1 MAPTG
6 GACPATVCRGHTPA
20 VLTLLLAALLSSSCG
35 YVGEPLP
42 PALHIPQRVA
52 DLSAIERGGRIHVQF
67 TLPTHTTESLDIR
80 KPVRIELRVGW
91 AGQPFDRASWEA
103 GAKSFADIPADQS
116 TVKYDLPAAEW
127 IGKDV
132 VLAVRIFGANGRTA
146 GWSNLFTLSV
156 VPPLA
161 APEHLQAVD
170 VREGVRLT
178 WQGEAPRYRI
188 YRRAGEEPN
197 AKPIGETERPEYN
210 DNATDYGTPYHYSV
224 EGFRTGGDIHLLSDL
239 PAEVTITTH
248 DTYAPPVPAGVAA
261 VPSIGSI
268 ELMWDRSTASDLAG
282 YRVYRAQS
290 EGQFEKLADTREAP
304 SYSDRAVESGKTYRY
319 VITAFDKLGN
329 ESEKSAPVA
338 VIAQ

>member
-1 MAPTG
+1 M
-6 GACPATVCRGHTPA
+6 
-20 VLTLLLAALLSSSCG
+20 LMAALFGSNCG

-52 DLSAIERGGRIHVQF
+52 DLSAIERGSQIHVQF

-80 KPVRIELRVGW
+80 TPVRIELRIGP
-91 AGQPFDRASWEA
+91 AGQPFDPASWEA
-103 GAKSFADIPADQS
+103 GAKIFTDIPADQS

-132 VLAVRIFGANGRTA
+132 VIAVRVFGSNGRTA
-146 GWSNLFTLSV
+146 GLSNLVTLSV

-161 APEHLQAVD
+161 VPEHLQAAD

-178 WQGEAPRYRI
+178 WQGEAPHYRI
-188 YRRAGEEPN
+188 YRRVGEEPK
-197 AKPIGETERPEYN
+197 AQAIGETERAEYN
-210 DNATDYGTPYHYSV
+210 DTATDYGTPYHYFV
-224 EGFRTGGDIHLLSDL
+224 EGFRAGGDIHLLSDL
-239 PAEVTITTH
+239 PAEVTITTR
-248 DTYAPPVPAGVAA
+248 DTYAPPVPAGVVA
-261 VPSIGSI
+261 VPSVGSI

-282 YRVYRAQS
+282 YRVYRAQGN
-290 EGQFEKLADTREAP
+290 GQFEKLADTREAP
-304 SYSDRAVESGKTYRY
+304 SYSDHAVESGKTYRY
-319 VITAFDKLGN
+319 VITAFDKVGN

>member
-6 GACPATVCRGHTPA
+6 GD
-20 VLTLLLAALLSSSCG
+20 LLLILCTTFLAALLWSSCG

-52 DLSAIERGGRIHVQF
+52 DLSAIERGAQIHVQF

-80 KPVRIELRVGW
+80 KPVRIELGIGT
-91 AGQPFDRASWEA
+91 AQQPVDLASWEA
-103 GAKSFADIPADQS
+103 RAKLFTDIPADQS

-132 VLAVRIFGANGRTA
+132 VLAVRVFGANGRTA
-146 GWSNLFTLSV
+146 GWSNLYTLSV
-156 VPPLA
+156 VPPLS
-161 APEHLQAVD
+161 APEHLQPAD

-188 YRRAGEEPN
+188 YRRTGEEPN
-197 AKPIGETERPEYN
+197 AQVIGETERPEYT
-210 DNATDYGTPYHYSV
+210 DNTTGYGTPYHYSV
-224 EGFRTGGDIHLLSDL
+224 EGFRAGGDIHLLSDL

-248 DTYAPPVPAGVAA
+248 DTYAPPVPAGLVA
-261 VPSIGSI
+261 VPSVGSI
-268 ELMWDRSTASDLAG
+268 ELMWERSAASDLAG
-282 YRVYRAQS
+282 YRVYRAQG
-290 EGQFEKLADTREAP
+290 EGQFQKLADTREAP

-319 VITAFDKLGN
+319 VVTAFDKLGN

-338 VIAQ
+338 LLAQ

>member
-1 MAPTG
+1 M
-6 GACPATVCRGHTPA
+6 
-20 VLTLLLAALLSSSCG
+20 AALLGSSCG

-52 DLSAIERGGRIHVQF
+52 DVSAIERGARIFVEF

-80 KPVRIELRVGW
+80 KPVRVELGIGP
-91 AGQPFDRASWEA
+91 AGRPFDLKTWEA
-103 GAKSFADIPADQS
+103 SVKTFTDLPADQS
-116 TVKYDLPAAEW
+116 TVRYPLPAAEW

-132 VLAVRIFGANGRTA
+132 VLAVRVFGANGRTA

-161 APEHLQAVD
+161 TPVHLQAAD

-188 YRRAGEEPN
+188 YRRTGEE
-197 AKPIGETERPEYN
+197 ASVRAIGETEGPEYV
-210 DNATDYGTPYHYSV
+210 DTATDYGTPYFYSV
-224 EGFRTGGDIHLLSDL
+224 EGFRTGGDIHALSDL
-239 PAEVTITTH
+239 PARVTIVTH
-248 DTYAPPVPAGVAA
+248 DTYAPPVPVGVVA

-282 YRVYRAQS
+282 YRVYRAL
-290 EGQFEKLADTREAP
+290 GDGPFEKLADTQEAP
-304 SYSDRAVESGKTYRY
+304 SYSDRAAQSGKSYRY
-319 VITAFDKLGN
+319 AIAAFDKLGN
-329 ESEKSAPVA
+329 ESEKSSLVT